1 MARLRL
7 STLLVVINVGLLLLA
22 VAGVAVAAVSLLGR
36 LADEQ
41 ALARV
46 TQAGVTAQQAV
57 GRAGESALT
66 SARLL
71 SERPTLSRLLSI
83 SDTTSLAP
91 FLEQF
96 GRTSQL
102 DGCAVLIG
110 SRVVVRSGAAL
121 PWALIVASVQ
131 PEERFLFSQGADG
144 PLALG
149 AWASVPNLPEGRVAV
164 AVL

>member
-7 STLLVVINVGLLLLA
+7 STLLVMINVGLLLLA
-22 VAGVAVAAVSLLGR
+22 VAGVAIVAVRLLGR

-46 TQAGVTAQQAV
+46 EQAGATAQQAV
-57 GRAGESALT
+57 DHAGDGALS

-71 SERPTLSRLLSI
+71 AERPTLLRLLLAG
-83 SDTTSLAP
+83 DAPSLVP

-102 DGCAVLIG
+102 DGCAVLVDG
-110 SRVVVRSGAAL
+110 RVVARGGVDL
-121 PWALIVASVQ
+121 PWEQIA
-131 PEERFLFSQGADG
+131 
-144 PLALG
+144 
-149 AWASVPNLPEGRVAV
+149 
-164 AVL
+164 

>member
-46 TQAGVTAQQAV
+46 TQAAATAQQAID
-57 GRAGESALT
+57 RAGESALT

-71 SERPTLSRLLSI
+71 AERPTLLRLLNAN
-83 SDTTSLAP
+83 DTASLVP

-96 GRTSQL
+96 GRTSRL
-102 DGCAVLIG
+102 DSLAVLDSG
-110 SRVVVRSGAAL
+110 RVAAHSGTAL
-121 PWALIVASVQ
+121 PWEQMRVSEQ
-131 PEERFLFSQGADG
+131 RDGRFLHSQ
-144 PLALG
+144 
-149 AWASVPNLPEGRVAV
+149 
-164 AVL
+164 